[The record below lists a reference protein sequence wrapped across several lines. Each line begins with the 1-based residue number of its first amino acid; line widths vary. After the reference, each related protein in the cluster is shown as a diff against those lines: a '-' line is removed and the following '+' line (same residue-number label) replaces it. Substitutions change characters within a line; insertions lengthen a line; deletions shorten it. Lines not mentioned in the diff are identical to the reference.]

1 MHYEAG
7 GWKDFHNLRGKWQN
21 WTTTLTCIP
30 LFLFLLHNIFY
41 VVNTETPSL
50 SELPDSLW
58 SMQTVQKEPGGKA
71 IEGGGALL
79 HNESMQ
85 GGQK

>member
-1 MHYEAG
+1 MT
-7 GWKDFHNLRGKWQN
+7 KLNHNSYLHS
-21 WTTTLTCIP
+21 I
-30 LFLFLLHNIFY
+30 FFFFLLHNIFY

-50 SELPDSLW
+50 SVLPDSLW
-58 SMQTVQKEPGGKA
+58 SMQTVQMEPGGKA
-71 IEGGGALL
+71 IEAGGKALL